1 LLRKQRKILGGY
13 FFLPHP
19 VYSITDTLEVTNKT
33 KEKYMFITNNDF
45 ISSTT
50 RNILIHLYEVNKSFI
65 NNNIELIFNDNW
77 SNK

>member
-1 LLRKQRKILGGY
+1 MLRKQRKILGGY